1 MNDKSELNIGHL
13 LKDFCAQVGKN
24 PLLVQGA
31 GGNASWKDNNK
42 LWVKASG
49 TWLVDSQKKDIFV
62 PVELD
67 HLKQEV
73 LNNNFSAV
81 PRVVGDSNLKP
92 SIETL
97 LHALMPHKV
106 VVHLHAIEILSHLV
120 RLNPEII
127 LNKLIKDS
135 IRWRYVEY
143 FKPGEELAKAV
154 SKCLSDNDN
163 IDVIFLKNH
172 GVVIGGSSVPDI
184 DETLNKLLIILKNK
198 KNVLKNKLPSSLKI
212 NNYSLSLDSEI
223 NQLANNKDLSKRLS
237 KEWVLYPDHAVFLGG
252 QAAILHQSINIK
264 DLENNDFNKPD
275 FIFVLG
281 EGVFE
286 RHKVSK
292 SKKAQL
298 RCYYE
303 VLIRQP
309 IEERLSVLPH
319 KAIIELLNWDAEK
332 YRQVQSL

>member
-1 MNDKSELNIGHL
+1 MVVRITSNSQSVGADVNEIFFGYYLTNNWNDFINSKKIQQELE
-13 LKDFCAQVGKN
+13 D
-24 PLLVQGA
+24 
-31 GGNASWKDNNK
+31 
-42 LWVKASG
+42 
-49 TWLVDSQKKDIFV
+49 
-62 PVELD
+62 
-67 HLKQEV
+67 
-73 LNNNFSAV
+73 
-81 PRVVGDSNLKP
+81 R
-92 SIETL
+92 
-97 LHALMPHKV
+97 
-106 VVHLHAIEILSHLV
+106 
-120 RLNPEII
+120 
-127 LNKLIKDS
+127 
-135 IRWRYVEY
+135 
-143 FKPGEELAKAV
+143 
-154 SKCLSDNDN
+154 
-163 IDVIFLKNH
+163 
-172 GVVIGGSSVPDI
+172 
-184 DETLNKLLIILKNK
+184 
-198 KNVLKNKLPSSLKI
+198 
-212 NNYSLSLDSEI
+212 
-223 NQLANNKDLSKRLS
+223 SKRLS